1 MTPAET
7 GSPVDSGNLGLCPM
21 TPASDSQPATPASSC
36 NTSHTQQSYVP
47 GQKRARDRQE
57 YTKWRMNYLRATEN
71 RNPKNRMS
79 PTCVAALRA
88 GEALFDIFVA
98 CKGEWAQVHIQREMT
113 TRQRRGSRDC
123 DAKMNKDQLL
133 AHYCGN
139 AELTDAIIA
148 EKTSLG
154 EWEPHPD
161 APNCEAGRLYKV
173 WHSWVGSKETSTE
186 NVTKASISDSVSG
199 EAAVYALSAMRT
211 AQEKKKEEEKP
222 EKPKPKPKPKREP
235 TLADKKKSELKRQEC
250 KLRATLRECSTLL
263 AKSEQDDWKF
273 GVDKLLKHQTAF
285 NGLIYIFNKAILLE
299 PNDANIASMDGALT
313 AFEKSHNEYTD
324 IARRV
329 RATLAPKPNPQP
341 KAKATTKAAGKAA
354 ATPASAK

>member
-1 MTPAET
+1 M
-7 GSPVDSGNLGLCPM
+7 DSGSLCPM

-36 NTSHTQQSYVP
+36 NTSHTQQSSVP
-47 GQKRARDRQE
+47 GQKRAMNRQE
-57 YTKWRMNYLRATEN
+57 YTKWRMHYLRAREN
-71 RNPKNRMS
+71 KNPKNRMS
-79 PTCVAALRA
+79 PTCVAALKA
-88 GEALFDIFVA
+88 SEDLFEIFVA
-98 CKGEWAQVHIQREMT
+98 CKGEWAQVHIHREMT

-186 NVTKASISDSVSG
+186 NVTQASISDSVSG
-199 EAAVYALSAMRT
+199 AAAVDALSAMRT
-211 AQEKKKEEEKP
+211 EQEKEKEKEKQ
-222 EKPKPKPKPKREP
+222 ETPKPKPKPKREP
-235 TLADKKKSELKRQEC
+235 TLAEQKKSELKRQEC
-250 KLRATLRECSTLL
+250 KLRTTLREWSTWL
-263 AKSEQDDWKF
+263 AKSEQDEWKF
-273 GVDKLLKHQTAF
+273 GVERLKKHQTAF
-285 NGLIYIFNKAILLE
+285 NANIELFNKALLLE
-299 PNDANIASMDGALT
+299 PIDANIAAMGEELT
-313 AFEKSHNEYTD
+313 AFEKSHHEYAD

-329 RATLAPKPNPQP
+329 RASLAPKPHPQP
-341 KAKATTKAAGKAA
+341 KAKATTKPAGKPA